1 MDNTALANAIS
12 AIASGEY
19 SKEDVKTV
27 KNRIRTIE
35 KAEGDVKKK
44 MDKAKNNYV
53 RAKEKALAEL
63 KQLKAKS
70 KSLRRIIEGV
80 A

>member
-1 MDNTALANAIS
+1 MDNIALANAIS

-19 SKEDVKTV
+19 SIEDIKTI
-27 KNRIRTIE
+27 KNRIRAIE
-35 KAEGDVKKK
+35 KAEDDVKKK
-44 MDKAKNNYV
+44 MDKAKNTYS
-53 RAKEKALAEL
+53 RTKEKALAEL

-70 KSLRRIIEGV
+70 KSLRKLIEGV